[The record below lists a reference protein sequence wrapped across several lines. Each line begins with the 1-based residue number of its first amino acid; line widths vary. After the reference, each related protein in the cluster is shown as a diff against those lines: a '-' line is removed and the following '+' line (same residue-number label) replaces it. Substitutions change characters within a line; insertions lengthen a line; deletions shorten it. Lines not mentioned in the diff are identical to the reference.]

1 MMWGELVFWKKYVF
15 KRWEELFVGKRKENT
30 APESWAG
37 RTGSQLAWEGGVDMH
52 NSRHWV
58 LSNMVVGCN
67 SSVNE
72 SLFGIEYK
80 IVFLNLCN

>member
-1 MMWGELVFWKKYVF
+1 
-15 KRWEELFVGKRKENT
+15 
-30 APESWAG
+30 
-37 RTGSQLAWEGGVDMH
+37 MH

-80 IVFLNLCN
+80 IVFFKPMQLIVKNVASSRFDL